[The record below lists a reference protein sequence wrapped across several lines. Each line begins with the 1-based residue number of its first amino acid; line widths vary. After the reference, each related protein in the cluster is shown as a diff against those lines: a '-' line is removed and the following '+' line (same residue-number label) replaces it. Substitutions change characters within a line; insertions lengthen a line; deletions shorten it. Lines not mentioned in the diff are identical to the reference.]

1 MPRVQGDNLELSN
14 LKAATG
20 NTATSNYSIATAAGT
35 TTGPI
40 AFSDFTIDAVTSTIS
55 GFTYVKESTAET
67 FNMNFTNAGSRF
79 LSRVGSQYNNFTWSL
94 SAGAEFSLQSLPPY
108 NPSVT
113 ANAVG
118 NSSTLVSPTAR
129 TLTATF
135 RDLYNDQATNYNV
148 AMTKTIYNV
157 DDYAGASGLCLHLDE
172 MIEMWDGTFK
182 KAGDLVEEDVVK
194 AYYPPH
200 FNAADD
206 FNFYDWEYYTPGGI
220 LVPAYVKDVAYTF
233 VDRWNKITTSKG
245 DVRGNGEH
253 PMMVWDMNEEV
264 YKFKPLGLL
273 QPGDKLIKVLGE
285 NQIEEVEI
293 LTNEVQNS
301 VLEVV
306 SIDVEDVDTYI
317 VNGFVTHNKGA
328 NSLAGY
334 SISTNPTISI
344 VATTIGG
351 DAYRALTLSTN
362 SAVVSPGSTAI
373 TANFSY
379 DIQIAS
385 DSGFATILAT
395 FTAYSSNTLNYK
407 TGSTIF
413 ARAKTNFAGLQ
424 SNFGSTATG

>member
-40 AFSDFTIDAVTSTIS
+40 AFSDFTIDSVGSIS

-67 FNMNFTNAGSRF
+67 MTLGFGNAGSRF

-94 SAGAEFSLQSLPPY
+94 SAGAEFTLQSLPPY
-108 NPSVT
+108 NPTVT

-118 NSSTLVSPTAR
+118 NSSTLVAPTAR
-129 TLTATF
+129 TLSVTF
-135 RDLYNDQATNYNV
+135 RDLYNDHASDYNLNK
-148 AMTKTIYNV
+148 TKTIYNV

-172 MIEMWDGTFK
+172 LIEMWDGTFK

-194 AYYPPH
+194 AYFPPH
-200 FNAADD
+200 FQQSND
-206 FNFYDWEYYTPGGI
+206 FNFYDWKYYTPGGI
-220 LVPAYVKDVAYTF
+220 IVEAYVRDVAYTF
-233 VDRWNKITTSKG
+233 VDRWNKVTTAKG

-273 QPGDKLIKVLGE
+273 QPGDRLIKVSVDGD
-285 NQIEEVEI
+285 IEEVEI
-293 LTNEVQNS
+293 ITNEVQNS
-301 VLEVV
+301 TLEVV
-306 SIDVEDVDTYI
+306 SIDVEDVDTFL

-334 SISTNPTISI
+334 SISATPTIAI
-344 VATTIGG
+344 TTVAIGG
-351 DAYRALTLSTN
+351 DTYKQLALSTN

-373 TANFSY
+373 TANYSY
-379 DIQIAS
+379 DIQVAS
-385 DSGFATILAT
+385 DSGFTSVLGT
-395 FTAYSSNTLNYK
+395 FTSYSSNTLNFK
-407 TGSTIF
+407 TPAVIY

-424 SNFGSTATG
+424 TGYGSTASG

>member
-1 MPRVQGDNLELSN
+1 MPRVQGDNLELST

-94 SAGAEFSLQSLPPY
+94 SVGAEFTIQSLPPY

-113 ANAVG
+113 AAAVG
-118 NSSTLVSPTAR
+118 NSSTLAAPTAR

-135 RDLYNDQATNYNV
+135 RDLYNDHASNYNV

-172 MIEMWDGTFK
+172 MVEMWDGTFK

-200 FNAADD
+200 FNSADD

-233 VDRWNKITTSKG
+233 VDRWNIIRTGKG

-253 PMMVWDMNEEV
+253 PMMIWDVNEEV

-273 QPGDKLIKVLGE
+273 QAGDKLIKVIGE

-293 LTNEVQNS
+293 IANEVQS
-301 VLEVV
+301 STLEVV

-344 VATTIGG
+344 ASVTIGG
-351 DAYRALTLSTN
+351 NAYKQLTLSTN

-385 DSGFATILAT
+385 DSGFSSILAT
-395 FTAYSSNTLNYK
+395 FAAYSSNTLNYK

-413 ARAKTNFAGLQ
+413 ARARTNFAGLQ
-424 SNFGSTATG
+424 SGFGSTATG

>member
-1 MPRVQGDNLELSN
+1 MPRVQGDNLEASN

-20 NTATSNYSIATAAGT
+20 QTVTSNFSIAAAAGT

-40 AFSDFTIDAVTSTIS
+40 AFSDFTIDSVGSIS
-55 GFTYVKESTAET
+55 GFTYVKESTSET
-67 FNMNFTNAGSRF
+67 YTLGFGNPGSRF

-94 SAGAEFSLQSLPPY
+94 SPGSEFTIQSLPPY
-108 NPSVT
+108 NPTVT

-118 NSSTLVSPTAR
+118 NSTTLAAPTVR
-129 TLTATF
+129 DLRVEF
-135 RDLYNDQATNYNV
+135 RDLYNNHATDYTF
-148 AMTKTIYNV
+148 AKTKSIYCV

-172 MIEMWDGTFK
+172 EIEMWEGGTK

-194 AYYPPH
+194 AYFPPH
-200 FNAADD
+200 FQQQND

-233 VDRWNKITTSKG
+233 VDRWNKVTTSKG

-273 QPGDKLIKVLGE
+273 QPGDRLIKVLGE

-293 LTNEVQNS
+293 ISNEVQTS
-301 VLEVV
+301 TLEVV

-344 VATTIGG
+344 GAVTIGG
-351 DAYRALTLSTN
+351 DTYKRLTLSTN

-373 TANFSY
+373 TANYSY

-385 DSGFATILAT
+385 DSGFASILAT
-395 FTAYSSNTLNYK
+395 FSAYSSNTLNYK
-407 TGSTIF
+407 TGATIF

-424 SNFGSTATG
+424 SGFGSTATG

>member
-20 NTATSNYSIATAAGT
+20 NLATSDYSIATAAGT

-40 AFSDFTIDAVTSTIS
+40 AFSDFTIDSVGSIS

-67 FNMNFTNAGSRF
+67 YTLGFGNAGSRF

-94 SAGAEFSLQSLPPY
+94 SAGAEFTLQSLPPY
-108 NPSVT
+108 NPTVT
-113 ANAVG
+113 AAAVG
-118 NSSTLVSPTAR
+118 NSSTLSAPTAR
-129 TLTATF
+129 TLSVTF
-135 RDLYNDQATNYNV
+135 RDLYNDHASDYNLNK
-148 AMTKTIYNV
+148 TKTIYNV

-172 MIEMWDGTFK
+172 LIEMWDGTFK

-194 AYYPPH
+194 AYFPPH
-200 FNAADD
+200 FQQSND
-206 FNFYDWEYYTPGGI
+206 FNFYDWKYYTPGGI
-220 LVPAYVKDVAYTF
+220 IVEAYVRDVAYTF
-233 VDRWNKITTSKG
+233 VDRWNKVTTAKG

-273 QPGDKLIKVLGE
+273 QPGDRLIEVSVDGD
-285 NQIEEVEI
+285 IEEVEI
-293 LTNEVQNS
+293 ITNEVQNS
-301 VLEVV
+301 TLEVV
-306 SIDVEDVDTYI
+306 SIDVEDVDTFL

-334 SISTNPTISI
+334 SISATPTIAI
-344 VATTIGG
+344 TTVAIGG
-351 DAYRALTLSTN
+351 DTYKQLALSTN

-373 TANFSY
+373 TANYSY
-379 DIQIAS
+379 DIQVAS
-385 DSGFATILAT
+385 DSGFTSVLGT
-395 FTAYSSNTLNYK
+395 FTSYSSNTLNFK
-407 TGSTIF
+407 TPSVIY

-424 SNFGSTATG
+424 TGYGSTASG

>member
-20 NTATSNYSIATAAGT
+20 NLATSDYSIATAAGT

-40 AFSDFTIDAVTSTIS
+40 AFSDFTIDSVGSIS

-67 FNMNFTNAGSRF
+67 MTLGFGNAGSRF
-79 LSRVGSQYNNFTWSL
+79 LTRVGSQYNNFTWSL
-94 SAGAEFSLQSLPPY
+94 SAGAEFTLQSLPPY
-108 NPSVT
+108 NPTVT

-118 NSSTLVSPTAR
+118 NSSTLVAPTAR
-129 TLTATF
+129 TLSVTF
-135 RDLYNDQATNYNV
+135 RDLYNDHASDYNLNK
-148 AMTKTIYNV
+148 TKTIYNV

-172 MIEMWDGTFK
+172 LIEMWDGTFK

-194 AYYPPH
+194 AYFPPH
-200 FNAADD
+200 FQQSND
-206 FNFYDWEYYTPGGI
+206 FNFYDWKYYTPGGI
-220 LVPAYVKDVAYTF
+220 IVEAYVRDVAYTF
-233 VDRWNKITTSKG
+233 VDRWNKVTTAKG

-273 QPGDKLIKVLGE
+273 QPGDRLIKVSVDGD
-285 NQIEEVEI
+285 IEEVEI
-293 LTNEVQNS
+293 ITNEVQNS
-301 VLEVV
+301 TLEVV
-306 SIDVEDVDTYI
+306 SIDVEDVDTFL

-334 SISTNPTISI
+334 SISATPTIAI
-344 VATTIGG
+344 TTVAIGG
-351 DAYRALTLSTN
+351 DTYKQLALSTN

-373 TANFSY
+373 TANYSY
-379 DIQIAS
+379 DIQVAS
-385 DSGFATILAT
+385 DSGFTSVLGT
-395 FTAYSSNTLNYK
+395 FTSYSSNTLNFK
-407 TGSTIF
+407 TPAVIY

-424 SNFGSTATG
+424 TGYGSTASG

>member
-1 MPRVQGDNLELSN
+1 MPRTQGDNLELSK

-20 NTATSNYSIATAAGT
+20 NTATSDYSIATAAGT

-40 AFSDFTIDAVTSTIS
+40 SFSEFSIDAVGTLS

-67 FNMNFTNAGSRF
+67 MTLGFTNAGSRF
-79 LSRVGSQYNNFTWSL
+79 LSRIGSQYNNFTWSL
-94 SAGAEFSLQSLPPY
+94 SVGSEFTLQSNPPY
-108 NPSVT
+108 NPTVT
-113 ANAVG
+113 AAAVG
-118 NSSTLVSPTAR
+118 NSATLAAPTAR
-129 TLTATF
+129 TLSVTF
-135 RDLYNDQATNYNV
+135 RDLYNDHASDYNV
-148 AMTKTIYNV
+148 TKTKTIYNV

-194 AYYPPH
+194 AYFPPH
-200 FNAADD
+200 FQQSND
-206 FNFYDWEYYTPGGI
+206 FNFYDWKYYTPGGI
-220 LVPAYVKDVAYTF
+220 IVEAYVRDVAYTF
-233 VDRWNKITTSKG
+233 VDRWNKVTTAKG

-273 QPGDKLIKVLGE
+273 QPGDRLIKVSVDGD
-285 NQIEEVEI
+285 IEEVEI

-301 VLEVV
+301 TLEVV
-306 SIDVEDVDTYI
+306 SIDVEDVDTFL

-334 SISTNPTISI
+334 SISTNPTIAI
-344 VATTIGG
+344 TTVAIGG
-351 DAYRALTLSTN
+351 DTYKQLALSTN

-373 TANFSY
+373 TANYSY
-379 DIQIAS
+379 DIQVAS
-385 DSGFATILAT
+385 DSGFTSVLGT
-395 FTAYSSNTLNYK
+395 FTSYSSNTLNFK
-407 TGSTIF
+407 TPAVIY

-424 SNFGSTATG
+424 TGYGSTASG

>member
-40 AFSDFTIDAVTSTIS
+40 AFSDFTIDSVGSIS

-67 FNMNFTNAGSRF
+67 YTLGFGNAGSRF

-94 SAGAEFSLQSLPPY
+94 SAGAEFTIQSLPPY
-108 NPSVT
+108 NPTVT
-113 ANAVG
+113 ATAIG
-118 NSSTLVSPTAR
+118 NSSTLSAPIAR
-129 TLTATF
+129 TLSVTF
-135 RDLYNDQATNYNV
+135 RDLYNDHASDYNLTK
-148 AMTKTIYNV
+148 TKTIYNV

-172 MIEMWDGTFK
+172 LVEMWDGTVK

-194 AYYPPH
+194 AYFPPH
-200 FNAADD
+200 FQQSDD
-206 FNFYDWEYYTPGGI
+206 FNFYDWEYFTPGGI

-233 VDRWNKITTSKG
+233 VDRWNIVKTDKG
-245 DVRGNGEH
+245 NVRGNGEH

-273 QPGDKLIKVLGE
+273 QPGDRLIKVLGE
-285 NQIEEVEI
+285 NSIEEVEI
-293 LTNEVQNS
+293 TANEVQAS
-301 VLEVV
+301 TLEVV
-306 SIDVEDVDTYI
+306 SIDVEEVDTYI

-328 NSLAGY
+328 NSLVGY

-344 VATTIGG
+344 GTVTIGG
-351 DAYRALTLSTN
+351 DTYKQLTLSTN

-373 TANFSY
+373 TANYSY

-385 DSGFATILAT
+385 DSGFSSILAT

-407 TGSTIF
+407 TGATIY
-413 ARAKTNFAGLQ
+413 ARARTNFAGLQ
-424 SNFGSTATG
+424 SGFGSTASG

>member
-1 MPRVQGDNLELSN
+1 MPRVQGDNLQLLN

-20 NTATSNYSIATAAGT
+20 NTATSNFSIATAAGT

-40 AFSDFTIDAVTSTIS
+40 AFSDFTIDSVTSTIS
-55 GFTYVKESTAET
+55 GFTYVRESTPET
-67 FNMNFTNAGSRF
+67 FNMNFTNIGSRF
-79 LSRVGSQYNNFTWSL
+79 LSRVGSQFNNFTWSL
-94 SAGAEFSLQSLPPY
+94 SAGAEFTLQANPPY
-108 NPSVT
+108 NPTVT
-113 ANAVG
+113 ATAVG
-118 NSSTLVSPTAR
+118 NSSTLVAPTAR

-135 RDLYNDQATNYNV
+135 RDLYNDHATNYNV

-206 FNFYDWEYYTPGGI
+206 FNFYDWQYYTPGGV

-233 VDRWNKITTSKG
+233 VDRWNKVTTAKG

-253 PMMVWDMNEEV
+253 PMMIWDNNEEV

-273 QPGDKLIKVLGE
+273 QPGDRLIKVLGE
-285 NQIEEVEI
+285 NEIEEVEI

-344 VATTIGG
+344 ASTTIGG
-351 DAYRALTLSTN
+351 DAYKALTLSTN

-385 DSGFATILAT
+385 DSGFASILAT

-413 ARAKTNFAGLQ
+413 ARARTNFAGLQ
-424 SNFGSTATG
+424 SGFGSTASG